1 MRTAAR
7 VGRIVKGLTRNR
19 AETHPHSQDPRL
31 RGSTYAITFDR
42 VWTSAVQ
49 LADGGLRR
57 WRVVGTDDAVGVI
70 RAVAVSP
77 LLRRVY
83 DVHVVLSLDKDAQTR
98 IDVLSRA
105 RWWAAPDWGGS
116 ARLIDCFVRELDATL
131 RATPAQILDG
141 SRGPHSRPES
151 LPTDS
156 SLHFHDLPR

>member
-1 MRTAAR
+1 M
-7 VGRIVKGLTRNR
+7 GHIVKGLTRNR
-19 AETHPHSQDPRL
+19 VETHPHSQDPRL

-49 LADGGLRR
+49 LADGGLHR
-57 WRVVGTDDAVGVI
+57 WRVVETDDAIGVI

-98 IDVLSRA
+98 VDVLSRT
-105 RWWAAPDWGGS
+105 RRGWPDWGGG
-116 ARLIDCFVRELDATL
+116 ARLIDRFVRELDATL
-131 RATPAQILDG
+131 RATPTQILDG
-141 SRGPHSRPES
+141 SRGAHSQPES
-151 LPTDS
+151 LPIDS